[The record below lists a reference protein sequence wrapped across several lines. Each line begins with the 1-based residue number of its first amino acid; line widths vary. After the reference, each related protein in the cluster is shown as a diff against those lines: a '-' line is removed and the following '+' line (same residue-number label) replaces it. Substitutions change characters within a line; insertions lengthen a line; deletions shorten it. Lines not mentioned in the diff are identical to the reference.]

1 MDHSLPLISTLA
13 IAFGLAI
20 GFGYIAERC
29 RFPAL
34 VGYLVAGIMAG
45 KHTWGSG
52 RHAPDVRSGAAL
64 FRHRPF
70 AR

>member
-45 KHTWGSG
+45 KHTWGPVADMNVAS
-52 RHAPDVRSGAAL
+52 L